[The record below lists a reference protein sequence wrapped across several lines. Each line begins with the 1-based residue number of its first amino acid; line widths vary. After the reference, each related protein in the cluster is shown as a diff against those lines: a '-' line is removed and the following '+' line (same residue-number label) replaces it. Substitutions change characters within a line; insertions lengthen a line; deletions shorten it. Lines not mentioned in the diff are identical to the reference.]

1 MPGSSYS
8 RIITGAISGSGAI
21 PVVIETS
28 VATGL
33 PRHSV
38 VGLPGTVVRE
48 CLDRILTAFRT
59 GDWTYPKG
67 ILTINLAPADIPKH
81 GSGFDL
87 PMALGL
93 LLAVHFQ
100 EDTFKESERLLKRT
114 VHSAFVGELTLD
126 GRLRAVRGILPIVKA
141 LRDEGM
147 KTVVVPAVNAR
158 EAACVTGIQVLSA
171 DDLAQVWKWLQQ
183 GTGLVIHRREPP
195 SHPIQF
201 DCDFA
206 DVLGQDSVISAMT
219 LAAAGGHNMIMIGP
233 PGCGKTMLAERFRT
247 ILPSW
252 SDEEALD
259 ASAMHSLKGL
269 LRGKGMLERRPF
281 RSPHHSVTRPGM
293 LGGGNPLQ
301 PGEVSLAHAGVLF
314 LDELPEYPRSV
325 LEGLREP
332 LESRSV
338 VLSRVHGSV
347 RFPAGFQLLA
357 AMNPCPCG
365 FLGDPIRAC
374 TCSYPMRMRY
384 RNRLSGPL
392 LDRIDIHCP
401 VRPVNPLQ
409 WTAGSKPIGSASI
422 RRRVE
427 RAQALR
433 ADRGQTCLNARLP
446 GRVIL
451 RHLSHEARETLQDI
465 MARHHFSMRARERIL
480 RMARTDA
487 DLRGMD
493 VVDTHAIA
501 HAARLRY
508 LDEAQEP

>member
-8 RIITGAISGSGAI
+8 RINTGAISGSGAI
-21 PVVIETS
+21 PVTIETS

-33 PRHSV
+33 PRHTV

-59 GDWTYPKG
+59 GEWPFPKG

-87 PMALGL
+87 PVALGL
-93 LLAVHFQ
+93 LLATTGSDV
-100 EDTFKESERLLKRT
+100 TCRT
-114 VHSAFVGELTLD
+114 GRTAFVGELALD

-141 LRDEGM
+141 LRDDGM
-147 KTVVVPAVNAR
+147 ETVVVPAANAR
-158 EAACVTGIQVLSA
+158 EAAFVTGIRVLGA
-171 DDLAQVWKWLQQ
+171 DHLETVWNWLHE
-183 GTGLVIHRREPP
+183 GTGLDVHVPETMSRTP
-195 SHPIQF
+195 SW
-201 DCDFA
+201 DVDFA
-206 DVLGQDSVISAMT
+206 QVLGQDSVVSAMT

-252 SDEEALD
+252 SDEEALE

-269 LRGKGMLERRPF
+269 LRGKGILDGRPF
-281 RSPHHSVTRPGM
+281 RAPHHSVTRPGM

-332 LESRSV
+332 LECRSV

-365 FLGDPIRAC
+365 FLGDKIKAC

-384 RNRLSGPL
+384 RSRISGPL
-392 LDRIDIHCP
+392 LDRIDIHCQ
-401 VRPVNPLQ
+401 VRPVNPLHM
-409 WTAGSKPIGSASI
+409 TGARPSSSSGRI

-427 RAQALR
+427 RAQAR
-433 ADRGQTCLNARLP
+433 RMDRGQTCLNAHLP
-446 GRVIL
+446 GREVL
-451 RHLSHEARETLQDI
+451 RQMSGDAQETLQDV
-465 MARHHFSMRARERIL
+465 MVRHNFSMRARERIL

-487 DLRGMD
+487 DLRDMD
-493 VVDTHAIA
+493 TVDAQAIA
-501 HAARLRY
+501 HAGRLRY